1 MWLDKK
7 IIFLLTLICFSLVGI
22 NSHGLKEYHF
32 VVKEAHYRRL
42 CSSKPILTVNGQF
55 PGPIIRAYYGETIFV
70 NVHNKGKYD
79 ITLHLKEPYD
89 GMLIVT
95 GQEPLSMDLSIFIQE
110 RVNSTLFPH
119 LMKKFPLYKNDARDV
134 YEEFLRTGGAPN
146 DSDAI
151 TINGQ
156 PGDLYACK
164 IRNIELN
171 AHQGKTYLLRMVNA
185 AMNLNLFFSVSKHHL
200 TVLQDKQLIAFGVS
214 FNNGTTTARIHYDEN
229 HAPNKSLSLPY
240 LPYYNDKEAAF
251 DYYVSIKGL
260 TETYPYQIPKEE
272 TKVALTKY
280 GSTVELVFQWKN
292 LVAGIDHPMHL
303 HGTSFFAVGYGFG
316 NFDIHKDHKTYN
328 LIDPPIMNTILVP
341 KKGWASIKY
350 RAANPGMWHGK
361 ISPFKCYFYLR
372 KRIIHYQLI

>member
-1 MWLDKK
+1 EGTIRW
-7 IIFLLTLICFSLVGI
+7 
-22 NSHGLKEYHF
+22 H
-32 VVKEAHYRRL
+32 AHSDWARA
-42 CSSKPILTVNGQF
+42 TVH
-55 PGPIIRAYYGETIFV
+55 GPIYIYPRKGEWW
-70 NVHNKGKYD
+70 
-79 ITLHLKEPYD
+79 
-89 GMLIVT
+89 
-95 GQEPLSMDLSIFIQE
+95 
-110 RVNSTLFPH
+110 
-119 LMKKFPLYKNDARDV
+119 KNDARDV

-200 TVLQDKQLIAFGVS
+200 TVVGVDSGYSKPLTRDYICIAPGQ
-214 FNNGTTTARIHYDEN
+214 TADVLLHANQEPNDYYMAARAFKIHYDEN

-350 RAANPGMWHGK
+350 RAANPDGEEEEEEDDDDDEEDEEEEENRGSEREARWCGGALWW
-361 ISPFKCYFYLR
+361 KCILVRR
-372 KRIIHYQLI
+372 KRRRCGSGVARKKRLGMCLEAMVARGTDPKVVPWCQGQYLVNCKPIK